1 MKIELG
7 PYAFLP
13 DRFAFMMDQDRAVL
27 AAAMT
32 VAKDEYHK
40 DRGISHGSLHALLDH
55 AMGSQWT
62 WLNRFLGNSLPHNL
76 TPADCPT
83 REELAQR
90 WPEVH
95 NALTGFIARQ
105 TLTALNAPLTYTNFR
120 KEQVTLQL
128 GQLLM
133 HVADHGTYHRGQINS
148 LLKLCGGKPV
158 DPSFYPWR
166 LAHPL

>member
-1 MKIELG
+1 MKPDLG

-13 DRFAFMMDQDRAVL
+13 DRFDFMISQDQSVL
-27 AAAMT
+27 AAAMEIPEP
-32 VAKDEYHK
+32 EYYQ
-40 DRGISHGSLHALLDH
+40 DRGISHGSLHALLVH

-62 WLNRFLGNSLPHNL
+62 WLNRFLGTSLPKNV

-83 REELAQR
+83 RSNLAQR

-95 NALTGFIARQ
+95 SALKGFIARQ
-105 TLTALNAPLTYTNFR
+105 TLTTLNAPLTYTNFR

-148 LLKLCGGKPV
+148 LLKIAGGKPT
-158 DPSFYPWR
+158 DPSYYPWR
-166 LAHPL
+166 LKHPL